1 MSYITPIQ
9 SVSNTLSSSATNAV
23 KQTQFGSA
31 YVDSLG
37 EGVGA
42 RSQMI
47 MSMDRLKKAIAVDAQ
62 DMIKNLGM
70 QLSNHTLSADA
81 AIAKF
86 ARLSE
91 IIKSLPASHQQ
102 KIAPI
107 LENLKTHLNTFLNK
121 TDMAQGIYKQ
131 AKAFTS
137 KVSGIETQQAYYTT
151 MKNMILQNPNVT
163 KTNTSNATNTSTK
176 TQTVDAISPT
186 ANISHPKKSSA
197 IQASDTLHKKSSH
210 ITTDAIKALDKSQ
223 PSSKIHFAHQF
234 QINLNSYQPIFI
246 KV

>member
-1 MSYITPIQ
+1 MSSILPIQ
-9 SVSNTLSSSATNAV
+9 SVSNTLSSSGANAV
-23 KQTQFGSA
+23 KQTQFGAA

-47 MSMDRLKKAIAVDAQ
+47 MSMARLKKAIALDARH
-62 DMIKNLGM
+62 MIQNLGM
-70 QLSNHTLSADA
+70 QLSNNTITADA
-81 AIAKF
+81 AVAKF

-131 AKAFTS
+131 AKAFTE
-137 KVSGIETQQAYYTT
+137 KVSGIETQQAYYST
-151 MKNMILQNPNVT
+151 MKNMILQSPTVS
-163 KTNTSNATNTSTK
+163 KTNTISATASSTK
-176 TQTVDAISPT
+176 TQTVDAISAAT
-186 ANISHPKKSSA
+186 KKHLS
-197 IQASDTLHKKSSH
+197 IL
-210 ITTDAIKALDKSQ
+210 
-223 PSSKIHFAHQF
+223 
-234 QINLNSYQPIFI
+234 
-246 KV
+246 